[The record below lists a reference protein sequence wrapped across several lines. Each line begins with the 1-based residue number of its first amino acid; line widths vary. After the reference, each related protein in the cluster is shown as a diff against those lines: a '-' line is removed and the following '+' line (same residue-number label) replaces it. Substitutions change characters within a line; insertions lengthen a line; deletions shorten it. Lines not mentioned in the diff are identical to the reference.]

1 MDTPKKLTMNDRQSL
16 SYIQSRE
23 VVYGSPGLSH
33 AVMTAMLHAG
43 INDHHELCGRCE
55 RAAAQL
61 YVSGWFAVRVGQ
73 LTTVYNDRTIVRHA
87 IKDARQQLMQAG
99 IIPASIIWWVRQ
111 WKFRSYLRALIGH
124 MLFGDEG

>member
-1 MDTPKKLTMNDRQSL
+1 MNESL
-16 SYIQSRE
+16 SCIQSRE

-43 INDHHELCGRCE
+43 INDHHELRGRCE

-73 LTTVYNDRTIVRHA
+73 LTTAYDDRTIVRHA

-99 IIPASIIWWVRQ
+99 IINSSPFWWVRQ